1 MHLDVHAGII
11 RRAAFRGDFF
21 GTAPCD
27 ELAAQLTGC
36 PHRADAI
43 RAALSCAGVG
53 RYIAGL
59 EPEPLAEL
67 LAP

>member
-1 MHLDVHAGII
+1 MHLDVHAGMI

-21 GTAPCD
+21 GTAPAD
-27 ELAAQLTGC
+27 ELAALLNDC
-36 PHRADAI
+36 SHRADAI
-43 RAALSCAGVG
+43 RAALSGVDIG

-59 EPEPLAEL
+59 ELDPLTEL

>member
-1 MHLDVHAGII
+1 MSVSSEVNRIQ
-11 RRAAFRGDFF
+11 AAR
-21 GTAPCD
+21 
-27 ELAAQLTGC
+27 
-36 PHRADAI
+36 DAI
-43 RAALSCAGVG
+43 RAALSGAGVG

>member
-1 MHLDVHAGII
+1 MI

-21 GTAPCD
+21 GTGPSD
-27 ELAAQLTGC
+27 ELAALLTGC
-36 PHRADAI
+36 PHRADTI
-43 RAALSCAGVG
+43 RSALSGVDIG

-59 EPEPLAEL
+59 ELEQLTEL